1 MKATTTITVSLLFY
15 VFHSLSF
22 HLLSFSMSLY
32 LSFSFSVCVSCS
44 IDNNHSPCY
53 PSSPST
59 RISRSLSR
67 LTLFDI
73 PLSSSLLLPNT
84 VRNLD
89 FNAPMLGVRSMNNLI
104 LDLSPANAAGGVPGV
119 PVGGGLASTMLQ
131 AYDDENVHNSRL
143 ILLLLLVFT
152 NFLPSSL
159 CCLCCCFRFA
169 ASAAF
174 VYL

>member
-1 MKATTTITVSLLFY
+1 MQRRHTVKATTTITVSLLFY
-15 VFHSLSF
+15 VFPSLSF

-32 LSFSFSVCVSCS
+32 LSFSVCVSCS

-53 PSSPST
+53 PFFPST

-119 PVGGGLASTMLQ
+119 AVGGGLASTMLQ
-131 AYDDENVHNSRL
+131 AYDDERMCT
-143 ILLLLLVFT
+143 ILVLF
-152 NFLPSSL
+152 FFFS
-159 CCLCCCFRFA
+159 
-169 ASAAF
+169 
-174 VYL
+174 